1 MKTMSL
7 DANTPAQN
15 AARSAQA
22 KVWRE
27 RAARYRAA
35 ARASFDAKSKDIF
48 LKLAED
54 CERYAA
60 KSEGQTSTG

>member
-1 MKTMSL
+1 VALET
-7 DANTPAQN
+7 DRTPAG
-15 AARSAQA
+15 SAQA

-27 RAARYRAA
+27 RAAKYRAV
-35 ARASFDAKSKDIF
+35 ARASFDAKSKEAL

-60 KSEGQTSTG
+60 KSEGQPGPG

>member
-1 MKTMSL
+1 MAAVTSPPEQ
-7 DANTPAQN
+7 APAI
-15 AARSAQA
+15 SAQA

-60 KSEGQTSTG
+60 KSEGHTSPV